1 MLQSMRNNLKGTV
14 AFIAVG
20 FLSFILVGSLLQFS
34 GVNDYNGS
42 EVASIDGNTITE
54 LELLRAVES
63 RRQQLIS
70 QFGDQLPPDFLSD
83 ERLRPLVLDSL
94 IDYNLLVNQALNS
107 HMTVS
112 DQSLDEYIVALP
124 QFQLDGRYDPEL
136 FRNWLT
142 RMRYT
147 APGFKEVLK
156 DDIIAGQVQ
165 RLLVDSGFVIDQ
177 EWNAAARLAFQTR
190 EFSWITLPLDSV
202 ESQITVTEE
211 EIQAFYDE
219 NKSAYL
225 SSEKVAVEYIEI
237 NTDEIVDAVVIDDDM
252 LRQQYE
258 QEVASYKQQTEREAA
273 HILIEDKE
281 DAEDIIAEVTASLI
295 AGEDFTDLVN
305 RYSDDI
311 GSKSSGGALGFTT
324 GDIFPP
330 KFEKALAGLG
340 VGQVSEPVR
349 TEAGIH
355 FIKLLS
361 LRENQ
366 PPSFEQER
374 QRIERS
380 LKSTQAEEIFIEQL
394 DLLKDLSYNAESLAE
409 VAEKLSDEKMAVV
422 ANRTELFNRSSA
434 PGILAN
440 NAVNNAIFSDQVLK
454 EAYASDVIEIA
465 ENHAVVVK
473 MIDYQPVRTLTL
485 EEKRGDIETD
495 LRLKKAKLTLA
506 KNAETLSSLLYEGQD
521 LKTVAASQG
530 LTVLTRTAAKR
541 DDSEIDAELIDFVFS
556 MAKPVAE
563 GRSIGDTHLSNGDY
577 VLISLFNV
585 EDASASSLTEEEQA
599 NLRDNLASF
608 YSSDEFTAWQSQL
621 RANADIE
628 IFAES
633 SDNSNSL

>member
-1 MLQSMRNNLKGTV
+1 MLQSMRNNLKGTI
-14 AFIAVG
+14 AFIIVG

-34 GVNDYNGS
+34 GVNDYNGG
-42 EVASIDGNTITE
+42 EVASIDGNIITE

-83 ERLRPLVLDSL
+83 ERLRPLALDSL
-94 IDYNLLVNQALNS
+94 VDYNLLVNQAINGQ
-107 HMTVS
+107 MTVS
-112 DQSLDEYIVALP
+112 DQLLNEYIVALP

-136 FRNWLT
+136 FRNWLA

-147 APGFKEVLK
+147 ATGFKEILK
-156 DDIIAGQVQ
+156 DDTIAGQVQ
-165 RLLVDSGFVIDQ
+165 RSLVESGFVTDQ

-190 EFSWITLPLDSV
+190 EFSWVTLPLDSL
-202 ESQITVTEE
+202 ESRVAVTEE
-211 EIQAFYDE
+211 EIQTFYDE
-219 NKSAYL
+219 NKSGYL

-330 KFEKALAGLG
+330 KFEKALAGIS

-394 DLLKDLSYNAESLAE
+394 YLLKDLS
-409 VAEKLSDEKMAVV
+409 
-422 ANRTELFNRSSA
+422 
-434 PGILAN
+434 
-440 NAVNNAIFSDQVLK
+440 
-454 EAYASDVIEIA
+454 
-465 ENHAVVVK
+465 
-473 MIDYQPVRTLTL
+473 
-485 EEKRGDIETD
+485 
-495 LRLKKAKLTLA
+495 
-506 KNAETLSSLLYEGQD
+506 
-521 LKTVAASQG
+521 
-530 LTVLTRTAAKR
+530 
-541 DDSEIDAELIDFVFS
+541 
-556 MAKPVAE
+556 
-563 GRSIGDTHLSNGDY
+563 
-577 VLISLFNV
+577 
-585 EDASASSLTEEEQA
+585 
-599 NLRDNLASF
+599 
-608 YSSDEFTAWQSQL
+608 
-621 RANADIE
+621 
-628 IFAES
+628 
-633 SDNSNSL
+633 